1 MDAAAALTWIE
12 EQTTHSRRPE
22 DASLCAYLRDG
33 RVLCMLANALSGST
47 EVRVRSPDRF
57 RTYHALE
64 SVSLFLR
71 WARDRVKIPDT
82 AMFTSAQLIDEQD
95 EAAVLACINA
105 LAVQFGAKKPTAIT
119 TSIVLEPTKLS
130 PLKSNTTT
138 SSSSDVVA
146 DSAAKPDSPP
156 AKTLSQKQQ
165 WPPVASTPKPTEE
178 PQPKIETSI
187 PEQSQTPPAEQPK
200 ETSKPDSPSTA
211 KTLSPKKQWPPVAS
225 TPRPAEE
232 PQLKV
237 ETNTPVQSQT
247 PPAEQPKETSKP
259 DSPSA
264 AKTPSPKKQWPPVVT
279 TPKATEAPQS
289 KIEGDP
295 VKPPTPPPAVQPTDT
310 APVVAP
316 TPSKSPEASS
326 ITSSKASPDSSP
338 KTRSPKEP
346 LKKSPSSSSSK
357 LPSWPPKAPEST
369 TSSSSPAEPPL
380 SSSATT
386 PPAPLVKRPSKLANF
401 LASMPSSQSKTT
413 LPSPS
418 REERSE
424 SEETRAPANDSPAVE
439 AENVTKDDIEDVAAS
454 PEPTP
459 STVDEIAPTFHRF
472 HLSPSSPSSE
482 DISVMISNLDASPF
496 AFAWSVS
503 RVVLVHKADDTPLF
517 SPKWKL
523 DSINGVDVH
532 DDSAKSSF
540 DAWHERFQALSAPYV
555 CVFTPQL

>member
-1 MDAAAALTWIE
+1 MDATAALAWIE
-12 EQTTHSRRPE
+12 AQTTHPRRPE

-82 AMFTSAQLIDEQD
+82 AMFSSAQLIDEQD

-105 LAVQFGAKKPTAIT
+105 LAVQFGAKKSSAT
-119 TSIVLEPTKLS
+119 TTPIVPEPTKLS

-146 DSAAKPDSPP
+146 DSASKPDSPP
-156 AKTLSQKQQ
+156 AKTLSPKKQ

-178 PQPKIETSI
+178 PQPKVETS
-187 PEQSQTPPAEQPK
+187 
-200 ETSKPDSPSTA
+200 
-211 KTLSPKKQWPPVAS
+211 
-225 TPRPAEE
+225 
-232 PQLKV
+232 
-237 ETNTPVQSQT
+237 TPVQSQT
-247 PPAEQPKETSKP
+247 PPAKQPKETSKP

-264 AKTPSPKKQWPPVVT
+264 AKTPSPKKQWPPVAS
-279 TPKATEAPQS
+279 TPKTTEVPQR
-289 KIEGDP
+289 KIEGNP
-295 VKPPTPPPAVQPTDT
+295 VKPQTPPSAVQPTDT

-316 TPSKSPEASS
+316 TPSKSPEAYS
-326 ITSSKASPDSSP
+326 ITSDISKASPDSSP

-346 LKKSPSSSSSK
+346 LKKSPSSSSK

-369 TSSSSPAEPPL
+369 TSSSSPAEQPL
-380 SSSATT
+380 SSNATT
-386 PPAPLVKRPSKLANF
+386 PPAPLVKRPSKLASF

-413 LPSPS
+413 LPSPP

-424 SEETRAPANDSPAVE
+424 SEETVATPPSIATPAPANDSPPVVVE
-439 AENVTKDDIEDVAAS
+439 AENVAKDDNEDVAAS

-459 STVDEIAPTFHRF
+459 STVEEIAPTLHRF
-472 HLSPSSPSSE
+472 HLAPSSPSSE
-482 DISVMISNLDASPF
+482 NITVTISNLDASPF

-523 DSINGVDVH
+523 DSINGVDVQ
-532 DDSAKSSF
+532 DDCSKSSF

>member
-105 LAVQFGAKKPTAIT
+105 LAVQFGAKKPSATT

-138 SSSSDVVA
+138 SSNPDDV
-146 DSAAKPDSPP
+146 AAKPDSPP
-156 AKTLSQKQQ
+156 
-165 WPPVASTPKPTEE
+165 
-178 PQPKIETSI
+178 
-187 PEQSQTPPAEQPK
+187 
-200 ETSKPDSPSTA
+200 A

-225 TPRPAEE
+225 TPRPTEE
-232 PQLKV
+232 LQQKV
-237 ETNTPVQSQT
+237 ETSTPVQSQT

-264 AKTPSPKKQWPPVVT
+264 AKTPSPKKQWPPVASTPRPAEEPQLKVETSTPVQSQTPSAQQPKETSKPDSPSASKTPSPKKQWPPVVT
-279 TPKATEAPQS
+279 TPKATEAPQR
-289 KIEGDP
+289 KIEGNP
-295 VKPPTPPPAVQPTDT
+295 VKPPTPPPAVPPTDT

-346 LKKSPSSSSSK
+346 SKKSPSSSSSK

-369 TSSSSPAEPPL
+369 TSSPAEHPL

-413 LPSPS
+413 LPSPA

-424 SEETRAPANDSPAVE
+424 SEETNDSPAVE
-439 AENVTKDDIEDVAAS
+439 AENVTKDDNEDMAAS
-454 PEPTP
+454 PDPTP

-472 HLSPSSPSSE
+472 HLAPSSPSSE
-482 DISVMISNLDASPF
+482 DITVTISNLDASPF

-540 DAWHERFQALSAPYV
+540 DAWHKRFQALSAPYV